1 MFGYIYNMLSHIT
14 NNLDIT
20 NIINTNI
27 SNYNIEFDKF
37 ENILEYIPSIM
48 KKIKEQNILDEELMV
63 TIARF
68 CKKINKDKFIVSLS
82 GGVDSMVLITILHW
96 LDYNVVGAHI
106 NYNNRDET
114 VLEQQ
119 FIEEWCKYNDIPLYV
134 KVINDIKRDTT
145 KRAEYESITRNI
157 RLDFYKEIMNRENTE
172 YVLLG
177 HHKDDII
184 ENIFANMCRG
194 RNYLDLAVIRQ
205 QAVISNINIGRPMIQ
220 YYKNVIYDF
229 AHKYQ
234 VPYFKDTTPKW
245 SVRGKYRE
253 IISPAIEDAF
263 TKNVKENL
271 LNISRQADE
280 WNSLLE
286 FEIINPFIESIKFYE
301 EYNKIVEVNIEK
313 YIDYPLAF
321 WTIVLMKIFNHF
333 GYKSP
338 SKKSIQTF
346 MTTIKYCNEKHKNN
360 YNIILSNNAK
370 CTILNNNIIVI
381 FK

>member
-1 MFGYIYNMLSHIT
+1 MYSMLSHIT
-14 NNLDIT
+14 NILNIT

-27 SNYNIEFDKF
+27 SDYNLDFDKF
-37 ENILEYIPSIM
+37 ENILEYIPSIT
-48 KKIKEQNILDEELMV
+48 KKIKEQNILDEELMA
-63 TIARF
+63 TIAKF
-68 CKKINKDKFIVSLS
+68 CKKINKQKFIISLS

-96 LDYNVVGAHI
+96 LDYEVIGAHI

-114 VLEQQ
+114 VLEQL

-157 RLDFYKEIMNRENTE
+157 RLNFYREIMDRENTE

-220 YYKNVIYDF
+220 YYKNIIYDF
-229 AHKYQ
+229 ADKYQ

-245 SVRGKYRE
+245 SVRGKYRD

-286 FEIINPFIESIKFYE
+286 TEIINPFIESVNFYGE
-301 EYNKIVEVNIEK
+301 DNKIVEVNIEK

>member
-1 MFGYIYNMLSHIT
+1 MYSMLSHIT
-14 NNLDIT
+14 NILNIT

-27 SNYNIEFDKF
+27 SDYNLDFDKF
-37 ENILEYIPSIM
+37 ENILEYIPSIT
-48 KKIKEQNILDEELMV
+48 KKIKEQNILDEELMA
-63 TIARF
+63 TIAKF
-68 CKKINKDKFIVSLS
+68 CKKINKQKFIISLS

-96 LDYNVVGAHI
+96 LDYEVIGLHI

-114 VLEQQ
+114 DLEQL

-157 RLDFYKEIMNRENTE
+157 RLNFYREIMDRENTE

-220 YYKNVIYDF
+220 YYKNIIYDF
-229 AHKYQ
+229 ADKYQ

-245 SVRGKYRE
+245 SVRGKYRD

-286 FEIINPFIESIKFYE
+286 TEIINPFIESVNFYGE
-301 EYNKIVEVNIEK
+301 DNKIVEVNIEK

>member
-1 MFGYIYNMLSHIT
+1 MYSMLSHIT
-14 NNLDIT
+14 NILNIT

-27 SNYNIEFDKF
+27 SDYNLEFDKF
-37 ENILEYIPSIM
+37 ENILEYIPSIT
-48 KKIKEQNILDEELMV
+48 KKIKEQNILDEELMA
-63 TIARF
+63 TIAKF
-68 CKKINKDKFIVSLS
+68 CKKINKQKFIISLS

-96 LDYNVVGAHI
+96 LDYEVIGAHI

-114 VLEQQ
+114 VLEQL

-157 RLDFYKEIMNRENTE
+157 RLDFYREIMDRENTE

-220 YYKNVIYDF
+220 YYKNIIYDF
-229 AHKYQ
+229 ADKYQ

-245 SVRGKYRE
+245 SVRGKYRD

-286 FEIINPFIESIKFYE
+286 SEIINPFIESVNFYGE
-301 EYNKIVEVNIEK
+301 DNKIVEVNIEK

-381 FK
+381 FN

>member
-1 MFGYIYNMLSHIT
+1 M
-14 NNLDIT
+14 D
-20 NIINTNI
+20 
-27 SNYNIEFDKF
+27 
-37 ENILEYIPSIM
+37 
-48 KKIKEQNILDEELMV
+48 
-63 TIARF
+63 
-68 CKKINKDKFIVSLS
+68 
-82 GGVDSMVLITILHW
+82 
-96 LDYNVVGAHI
+96 
-106 NYNNRDET
+106 
-114 VLEQQ
+114 
-119 FIEEWCKYNDIPLYV
+119 
-134 KVINDIKRDTT
+134 
-145 KRAEYESITRNI
+145 
-157 RLDFYKEIMNRENTE
+157 RENTE

-229 AHKYQ
+229 ADKYQ

-245 SVRGKYRE
+245 SVRGKYRD

-286 FEIINPFIESIKFYE
+286 SEIINPFIESVNFYGE
-301 EYNKIVEVNIEK
+301 DNKIIEVNIEK

-381 FK
+381 FN